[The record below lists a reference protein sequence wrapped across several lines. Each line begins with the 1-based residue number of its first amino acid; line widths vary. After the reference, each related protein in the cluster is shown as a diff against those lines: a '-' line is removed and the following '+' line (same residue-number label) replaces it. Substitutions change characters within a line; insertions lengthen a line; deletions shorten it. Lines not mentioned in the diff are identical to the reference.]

1 MVSTVEFRDTFGA
14 VHTASWGYE
23 IPTDTVDLLMDP
35 RKPSRVTPVVADPD
49 SLTNRVTEALV
60 LILIVVSYG
69 ASAMGVVLI
78 LRIID
83 LD

>member
-1 MVSTVEFRDTFGA
+1 MESTVEYRDTFGA
-14 VHTASWGYE
+14 VHTTSWGYE

-35 RKPSRVTPVVADPD
+35 RKPSRVTLVVANPD
-49 SLTNRVTEALV
+49 SLTNSVTQALV
-60 LILIVVSYG
+60 WILIVVSYG
-69 ASAMGVVLI
+69 ASAMGVVLM